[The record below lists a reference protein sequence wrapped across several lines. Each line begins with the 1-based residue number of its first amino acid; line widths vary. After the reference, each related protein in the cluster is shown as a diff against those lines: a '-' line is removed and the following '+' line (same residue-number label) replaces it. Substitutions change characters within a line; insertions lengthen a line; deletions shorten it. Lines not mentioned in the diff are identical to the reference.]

1 MDSNN
6 FIDWQ
11 QMREYY
17 DRKGLKFQRKMQ
29 ITESLIRRLGLEAE
43 LEVRLYSIV
52 FIAIHLNAIQGTQR
66 LC

>member
-17 DRKGLKFQRKMQ
+17 DKKGLKFQRKMQ
-29 ITESLIRRLGLEAE
+29 INDNLIRRLGLEVE
-43 LEVRLYSIV
+43 LEVKI
-52 FIAIHLNAIQGTQR
+52 
-66 LC
+66 